1 MRHQICLALIV
12 KHARASKNFQ
22 RKSHM
27 LFENIYLVETLGCKG
42 GKHINWAQF
51 VCGWGA
57 QTWQRVGRVRSL
69 LAETRTHKGLR
80 LQLQRLGHPSLDCN
94 PNEVTCVN
102 NTYIYMYVSIYVWYT
117 TRCPMGFGNVQK
129 MVNRWLSQKGH
140 QWATILR
147 FVPTSWLRSIHFVHY
162 KYKMRGKYIWNLW
175 VRIKWEG
182 NIWMLIKWEA
192 KLANPNRTPL
202 MELNL

>member
-1 MRHQICLALIV
+1 MSRMRHQICLALIV

-27 LFENIYLVETLGCKG
+27 LFENIYLVETVDCKG

-80 LQLQRLGHPSLDCN
+80 SYRGWVIPLLIVIQMRSP
-94 PNEVTCVN
+94 
-102 NTYIYMYVSIYVWYT
+102 VW
-117 TRCPMGFGNVQK
+117 
-129 MVNRWLSQKGH
+129 
-140 QWATILR
+140 TIH
-147 FVPTSWLRSIHFVHY
+147 IC
-162 KYKMRGKYIWNLW
+162 
-175 VRIKWEG
+175 
-182 NIWMLIKWEA
+182 
-192 KLANPNRTPL
+192 
-202 MELNL
+202 LNLCVIHNKVSNGVWKCTKNGQQMAFTKRPSVSNNPEIRTY

>member
-27 LFENIYLVETLGCKG
+27 LFENIYLVETVDCKG

-80 LQLQRLGHPSLDCN
+80 SYRGWVIPLLIVIQMRSPVWTIHIYTCMSQFMCDTQQGVQWGLEMYKKWSTDGFHKKSISEQQSWDSYLLVDWEVFIFEKYSFCPLQ
-94 PNEVTCVN
+94 
-102 NTYIYMYVSIYVWYT
+102 I
-117 TRCPMGFGNVQK
+117 
-129 MVNRWLSQKGH
+129 
-140 QWATILR
+140 
-147 FVPTSWLRSIHFVHY
+147 
-162 KYKMRGKYIWNLW
+162 
-175 VRIKWEG
+175 
-182 NIWMLIKWEA
+182 
-192 KLANPNRTPL
+192 
-202 MELNL
+202 